1 MPGYRRKKTR
11 KKSQRQRGRFRL
23 VLALI
28 ALAVIL
34 LVIVGVSNRAKK
46 AANDTKLSKIEAGAP
61 EFDVQL
67 LTVNEYSRP
76 GTALEKVKGIVI
88 HYTANPGTGAQANR
102 NYFENL
108 KDTHTT
114 KASSHFIVGLEGEI
128 IQCIPTAE
136 ISYASNERNADT
148 ISIECCYENADGS
161 FNQET
166 YDSVIHLTAWL
177 CQKFGLK
184 AGDVI
189 RHYDVT
195 GKKCPLYYVE
205 HEDAWK
211 QFRKDVA
218 RYLKKM

>member
-11 KKSQRQRGRFRL
+11 NKSQRQRGRFRL

-88 HYTANPGTGAQANR
+88 HYTANPGTGAQAHR
-102 NYFENL
+102 N
-108 KDTHTT
+108 
-114 KASSHFIVGLEGEI
+114 
-128 IQCIPTAE
+128 
-136 ISYASNERNADT
+136 
-148 ISIECCYENADGS
+148 
-161 FNQET
+161 
-166 YDSVIHLTAWL
+166 
-177 CQKFGLK
+177 
-184 AGDVI
+184 
-189 RHYDVT
+189 
-195 GKKCPLYYVE
+195 
-205 HEDAWK
+205 
-211 QFRKDVA
+211 
-218 RYLKKM
+218 